1 MKPEDKLIR
10 KIQQGDSSCLQ
21 ELFQIYYEQ
30 IYKYCLW
37 HTSDVQ
43 TAEDAVQETFLKIMT
58 HIQNFNQ
65 SGKFKGYIYTVA
77 ANTCKDIWKKR
88 ALIAEREHV
97 VMTREQYIE
106 LGYELSEG
114 QLTLMKLID
123 KLPEQQREI
132 AILRFSSDLTILEI
146 SRSLGMPYR
155 TVQTNLRSII
165 RKVRKKVEGEREQ

>member
-65 SGKFKGYIYTVA
+65 PGKFKGYIYTVA

-88 ALIAEREHV
+88 TLIAEREHV
-97 VMTREQYIE
+97 VMTRERYIE

-123 KLPEQQREI
+123 KLPERQREI

-146 SRSLGMPYR
+146 SRSLGIPYR

-165 RKVRKKVEGEREQ
+165 RKVRKKVEGESEQ